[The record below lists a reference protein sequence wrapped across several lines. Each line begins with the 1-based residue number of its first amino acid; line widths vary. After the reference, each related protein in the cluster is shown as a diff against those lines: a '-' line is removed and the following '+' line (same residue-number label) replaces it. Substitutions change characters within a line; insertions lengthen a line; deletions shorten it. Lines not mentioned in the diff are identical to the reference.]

1 MLIPI
6 NPVKSEKNKK
16 TLLVSQPI
24 LFQSKGASRSDLMLD
39 QIHNST
45 KTTTFRSNETGNF
58 YQTQYGLGD
67 KTKQFIQNQEQIQQQ
82 NNCKRVM
89 KQGVDTFA
97 LTQST
102 MNIFEE
108 ANNEERKKYIDYTGG
123 PQFES
128 DKQDKVIKYSVV
140 GYNQFLKIHQEKQRQ
155 YQRLKK
161 NQQNQNQMTT
171 DDSLF
176 DEQPPTRTNQQAQS
190 IILDKQQ
197 VRKTPKKNKVDQLY
211 LSKRDLNNIVR
222 EAEKHIQEA
231 QIEQE
236 KVEAKLPFHLRN
248 AISREERAMKKFEST
263 KTQWDNVNIQIASN
277 CQREPEQTIMSRADQ
292 YRERNQ
298 KIQAIELNK
307 GEEEKNSSRYWYLK
321 LRWYDHKDNRP
332 QFSLLTQS
340 NKSKSC
346 QQFENRLVNRFLSD
360 FDAERLGQQQQFV
373 LSDIQANFNTKLID
387 NPFKQVQTVISE
399 KKINEDDVAQ
409 SPKTRLYTNKLM
421 KLYNQKLQD
430 KSKKKFVDSK
440 NFLFLA
446 GESQKDREQ
455 KMLNRE
461 AGQQFKMAEIPNEEP
476 EIIVNTW
483 NKKNLAKSGEYILN

>member
-6 NPVKSEKNKK
+6 NPSKAEKHTK

-45 KTTTFRSNETGNF
+45 KTSTFRSNETGNF

-67 KTKQFIQNQEQIQQQ
+67 KTKQFIQNQEQMQQQ
-82 NNCKRVM
+82 NNCKRVL

-123 PQFES
+123 PQFEK
-128 DKQDKVIKYSVV
+128 DKSDKVIKYSVV

-155 YQRLKK
+155 SQRIKK
-161 NQQNQNQMTT
+161 NQQNPNQMTT

-197 VRKTPKKNKVDQLY
+197 ARKTPKKNKVDQQY
-211 LSKRDLNNIVR
+211 LSKRDLNKIVKD
-222 EAEKHIQEA
+222 AEKHIQEA
-231 QIEQE
+231 QIERE
-236 KVEAKLPFHLRN
+236 KAEEKLPFHLRN
-248 AISREERAMKKFEST
+248 AISREERAMKKFENV
-263 KTQWDNVNIQIASN
+263 KNQWENVNIQVASN

-292 YRERNQ
+292 FRERNQ
-298 KIQAIELNK
+298 KIQAIELSK
-307 GEEEKNSSRYWYLK
+307 GEEEKNSSRYWYLR
-321 LRWYDHKDNRP
+321 LRWYDHKDDRP
-332 QFSLLTQS
+332 QFTLLTQT

-346 QQFENRLVNRFLSD
+346 QQFENRLMNRFLSD
-360 FDAERLGQQQQFV
+360 FDAERLAQQQQFV

-387 NPFKQVQTVISE
+387 NPFKQLETVISE
-399 KKINEDDVAQ
+399 KKLIENEATQ
-409 SPKTRLYTNKLM
+409 SPQSRLYTNKLM
-421 KLYNQKLQD
+421 TLYNQKLQD
-430 KSKKKFVDSK
+430 KFKKKFVDCK
-440 NFLFLA
+440 NFLFLT
-446 GESQKDREQ
+446 GQSQKDREQ
-455 KMLNRE
+455 MMLNRE
-461 AGQQFKMAEIPNEEP
+461 TGKQFKMAEIPNEEP
-476 EIIVNTW
+476 EVIVNTW
-483 NKKNLAKSGEYILN
+483 NRKNLAKSGEHILI